1 MIRLAATL
9 VVLGAPAVA
18 QDAPY
23 AGQEGRDIAGL
34 SATDI
39 AAIEAGEG
47 WGLAKSAELNGYPG
61 PAHLLENAD
70 ALGLTAE
77 QHDAVQAVFDA
88 MNAEARA
95 LGAALIEAEA
105 RLDAAFE
112 AGGLD
117 EAELATL
124 VAAAADARGRLR
136 ARHLSAHLEV
146 TPLLTRHQIGTYA
159 RLRGYDDAEP
169 PGHGGH

>member
-9 VVLGAPAVA
+9 AVLTGPGVA

-23 AGQEGRDIAGL
+23 AGQEGRDIAAL
-34 SATDI
+34 SAADI

-47 WGLAKSAELNGYPG
+47 WGLAKAAELNGHPG

-77 QHDAVQAVFDA
+77 QRGAIQAAFDA

-95 LGAALIEAEA
+95 LGAALIKAEA

-112 AGGLD
+112 VGGLD
-117 EAELATL
+117 DAELAAL

-136 ARHLSAHLEV
+136 TRHLSAHLEV
-146 TPLLTRHQIGTYA
+146 TPLLTRHQMGLYV
-159 RLRGYDDAEP
+159 RLRGYDDGEQSE
-169 PGHGGH
+169 HDDH